1 MATGSEIETKP
12 GGNST
17 MVEDVQKVPVNGKT
31 SDFQPEMQSQ
41 RVSFKL
47 EFCWRYV
54 SPLLGSIES
63 SFYGCPHC

>member
-47 EFCWRYV
+47 GI
-54 SPLLGSIES
+54 LLAV
-63 SFYGCPHC
+63 CQPTAWLD